1 MDSRSG
7 AASPSSRLSLE
18 NRIAALTGRGVTA
31 LTPLLGGCVA
41 EVLRVDLDGAAPLV
55 AKVAAEGGLAVEG
68 FMLGCLAERSA
79 LPVPRTHFVSETL
92 LLMDYVENDGAGDR
106 TAAEEHAADCL
117 AALHAVTAPAF
128 GFERDTVIGA
138 LPQPNP
144 WTESWCDFF
153 RDRRLLAMGRIAM
166 DSGRLPVD
174 TFRRLEIFCG
184 RLERFIEQPPRP
196 GLVHGDVWAG
206 NVLFRGG
213 RVAAFIDPALSFAD
227 PEVEIAY
234 IEWLST
240 FGPAFHR
247 RYQSRHAPRPGYRE
261 ARRDIYNLFPTLVH
275 TQICGPPYAQMVGD
289 ILKRYG

>member
-1 MDSRSG
+1 M
-7 AASPSSRLSLE
+7 
-18 NRIAALTGRGVTA
+18 TA
-31 LTPLLGGCVA
+31 LTPLPGGCVA
-41 EVLRVDLDGAAPLV
+41 EVLRVDLEGAAPLV
-55 AKVAAEGGLAVEG
+55 AKVAAEGGLEIEG
-68 FMLGCLAERSA
+68 FMLGYLAERSP
-79 LPVPRTHFVSETL
+79 LPVPKTRHVSEEI
-92 LLMDYVENDGAGDR
+92 LLMDFVENDGGTSR

-117 AALHAVTAPAF
+117 AALHAITAPAF

-144 WTESWCDFF
+144 WTANWCDFY
-153 RDRRLLAMGRIAM
+153 RDQRLLPMGRLAM
-166 DSGRLPVD
+166 DSGRLPVE
-174 TFRRLEIFCG
+174 TFRRLEAFCG

-206 NVLFRGG
+206 NVLFKGAK
-213 RVAAFIDPALSFAD
+213 VAAFIDPALYFAD
-227 PEVEIAY
+227 PEVEVAY

-247 RYQSRHAPRPGYRE
+247 RYQARHAPRPGYRE